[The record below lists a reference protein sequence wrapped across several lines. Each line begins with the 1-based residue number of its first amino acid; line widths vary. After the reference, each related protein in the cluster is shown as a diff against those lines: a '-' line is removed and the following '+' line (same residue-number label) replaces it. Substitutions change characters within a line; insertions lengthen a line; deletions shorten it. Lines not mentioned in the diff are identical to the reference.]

1 MSRELIPRL
10 WVLIEPILEPE
21 NIELVDLEFKVE
33 GGRWVLRVFIDTA
46 AGVTLADCE
55 TVSRQISAL
64 LDMEDP
70 IEHPYVLEVS
80 SPGINR
86 ILRKEKDFI
95 TFGGSPV
102 RIRTRR
108 KLNGQ
113 RNFRGILRGIQNSRI
128 VVDVNGINVEIDLH
142 DLEKATLDLSEEE
155 LFRRDLRRK
164 AAAAGD

>member
-1 MSRELIPRL
+1 VGREIITRL
-10 WVLIEPILEPE
+10 WALIEPILEPE
-21 NIELVDLEFKVE
+21 NIELVDLEFKLE
-33 GGRWVLRVFIDTA
+33 GGRWVLRVFIDTT
-46 AGVTLADCE
+46 AGVTLTECE
-55 TVSRQISAL
+55 TASRQISAL

-95 TFGGSPV
+95 MFSGSPV

-113 RNFRGILRGIQNSRI
+113 RNFSGILKGLQNSRI
-128 VVDVNGINVEIDLH
+128 MVDMNGISVEIDLH
-142 DLEKATLDLSEEE
+142 DLEKATLDLPEED

-164 AAAAGD
+164 AATAGD